1 MRRFRALVARLE
13 EHPRAWQGVL
23 VVAALVVLHGRTLLG
38 HVQMSLDRFRFN
50 DDVRV
55 LIHPQ
60 FRWEDARL
68 FPHDPAVDYFLASLP
83 EGYRLVY
90 RALGPLV
97 GVTALSKALP
107 YVLLAVV
114 LACLA
119 RVAGRLSGAAAV
131 LGALSLALGS
141 AYVLG
146 RMVGGLPRG
155 FALPFLA
162 AGALALVEGRART
175 LALLAVVAAGF
186 YPAVGLTLGAALAL
200 LFCLP
205 ARDRGSAETWSVK
218 KRGGWLA
225 LTGLLAVLIVAPT
238 VWRLRPW
245 GPAIGPELIG
255 AYPEAGPNGRFDP
268 MDRAPFPALPE
279 AAVLPMEAA
288 LVGDG
293 EAPIPA
299 LSLRKVG
306 GLVAA
311 SFVFVGLCGWAVRA
325 RRRSDARR
333 ILLLPAA
340 LTLCHTLAWLL
351 EPRLFLPERYVAYA
365 VPLVALLAA
374 PTALGALR
382 DGAAGDEAAH
392 EGARRWQRFV
402 PLAYNAVLLVAL
414 GATGVTWSG
423 LSVYVPPPERPLY
436 EKLATLPPNALIAA
450 IPSDAIDSIPY
461 LTRRSVLFTRET
473 HMPFHVGYAE
483 LMRRRARALYA
494 AYFSPSV
501 AELARFTRQWGVTH
515 VLFDRRHASVR
526 PTYFAP
532 FDADIAAAFDRGKAE
547 GFAMTKLPANATVF
561 EAGPY
566 LLIDATRL

>member
-1 MRRFRALVARLE
+1 VRRFRALVARLQ
-13 EHPRAWQGVL
+13 EHPRAWQS
-23 VVAALVVLHGRTLLG
+23 ALVLAVLAVLHGRTLLG
-38 HVQMSLDRFRFN
+38 HVAMSLDRFRFN

-60 FRWEDARL
+60 FRWEDAQL

-83 EGYRLVY
+83 ECYRLVY

-97 GVTALSKALP
+97 GVAALSKALP

-119 RVAGRLSGAAAV
+119 RIAGRLSGAAAA

-146 RMVGGLPRG
+146 RMVGGLPRA

-175 LALLAVVAAGF
+175 LALLAVLAAGF
-186 YPAVGLTLGAALAL
+186 YPAAGLTLGAALAL

-205 ARDRGSAETWSVK
+205 ARDRGSAETWSLKV
-218 KRGGWLA
+218 RGGWLV
-225 LTGLLAVLIVAPT
+225 LTALLAVLVVAPT
-238 VWRLRPW
+238 AWRLRPW
-245 GPAIGPELIG
+245 GPAIGPELVA

-268 MDRAPFPALPE
+268 MDRAPFPALPQ
-279 AAVLPMEAA
+279 AAALPMEAA

-293 EAPIPA
+293 DAPIPA

-311 SFVFVGLCGWAVRA
+311 SFVFVGLCGWAVLA

-333 ILLLPAA
+333 LLVLPAA

-374 PTALGALR
+374 PTAFGALR
-382 DGAAGDEAAH
+382 

-402 PLAYNAVLLVAL
+402 PLAYNVVLLVAL

-436 EKLATLPPNALIAA
+436 AKLATLPPNALIAA

-473 HMPFHVGYAE
+473 HMPFHVGYAD

-501 AELARFTRQWGVTH
+501 AELARFARQWGVTH
-515 VLFDRRHASVR
+515 VLFDRRHAIVR

-532 FDADIAAAFDRGKAE
+532 FEADIAAAFDHGKAE
-547 GFAMTKLPANATVF
+547 GFAMSKLPASATVF
-561 EAGPY
+561 EVGPY
-566 LLIDATRL
+566 VLVDATRL